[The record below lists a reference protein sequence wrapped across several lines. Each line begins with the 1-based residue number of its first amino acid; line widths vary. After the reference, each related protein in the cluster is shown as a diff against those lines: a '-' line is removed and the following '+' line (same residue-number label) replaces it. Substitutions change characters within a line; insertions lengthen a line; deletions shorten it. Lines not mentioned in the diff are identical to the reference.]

1 MVWLGFWR
9 SKIGAALLIH
19 YDPPPLD
26 IAPPVPPLM
35 EVEHKLTAMETLFAV
50 EKELALLGSPS
61 GLTCPECSSVL
72 YELHDKRVLRFR
84 CRSGHAVSAQTL
96 VNGLSSARENAL
108 WSAVRSMTKEASL
121 ARRLAEREQA
131 SGRARVAESLTDQS
145 IYLIER
151 ADDIRSLLG
160 SASGLL
166 KPDA

>member
-1 MVWLGFWR
+1 
-9 SKIGAALLIH
+9 
-19 YDPPPLD
+19 
-26 IAPPVPPLM
+26 M
-35 EVEHKLTAMETLFAV
+35 EVEHKLTAMETFLAD

-61 GLTCPECSSVL
+61 GLTCPECGSVL

-96 VNGLSSARENAL
+96 LNGLSSARQNAL

-151 ADDIRSLLG
+151 ADDIRNLLG

-166 KPDA
+166 NPDA